1 MTRYMAPSPCPGRL
15 GLIFRASSSRGSMRA
30 VVKAAPG
37 PGMAL
42 QDLPVPQCGPSDA
55 LIRVRHAGVC
65 GTDLHIWEWDSWAS
79 NRLRPP
85 VVVGHEF
92 AGEIVEL
99 GREAEAA
106 DLLAVGDLVTAEG
119 HIVCGHCLQ
128 CRLGAAHLCQRTQII
143 GVDRDGAFAEYI
155 AMPASNVMRLDGI
168 PTEVGAIMDP
178 LGNAV
183 HTVLEANVP
192 GSTVL
197 VLGCG
202 PIGCFAVGVARA
214 AGASLVVASEYNPMR
229 LELAHRMGA
238 HVTLNPSADDVL
250 ARVRE
255 LTGGDGVDLVCE
267 MSGHPSGH
275 AQAFAA
281 ARLGG
286 RVNLLGTPS
295 RTTEVDFA
303 RDVIFKGLTLYGVT
317 GRKMYETWHQMR
329 RFLRAGQLD
338 PRPVITHRFP
348 LESIAEAIQVI
359 KDGQAGKV
367 ILEIGA

>member
-1 MTRYMAPSPCPGRL
+1 
-15 GLIFRASSSRGSMRA
+15 MRA
-30 VVKAAPG
+30 LVKAAPG
-37 PGMAL
+37 VGMVL
-42 QDLPVPQCGPSDA
+42 QDVPIPVCGPTDV
-55 LIRVRHAGVC
+55 LIRVHHAGVC
-65 GTDLHIWEWDSWAS
+65 GTDLHIWEWDHWAS
-79 NRLRPP
+79 SRLKPP
-85 VVVGHEF
+85 VIIGHEF

-99 GREAEAA
+99 GGEAA
-106 DLLAVGDLVTAEG
+106 AGDLLAVGDLVTAEG

-155 AMPASNVMRLDGI
+155 AMPASNVIRLDGI

-183 HTVLEANVP
+183 HTVLESSVPGSAVP

-214 AGASLVVASEYNPMR
+214 AGASLVVASDFNPMR
-229 LELAHRMGA
+229 LELARQMGA
-238 HVTLNPSADDVL
+238 HQTLNPATDDVL

-275 AQAFAA
+275 ATAFAA

-303 RDVIFKGLTLYGVT
+303 RDVIFKGLTLGGGT
-317 GRKMYETWHQMR
+317 GRKMHQTWQQMR

-338 PRPVITHRFP
+338 PRPVITHRYP
-348 LESIAEAIQVI
+348 LECIAEAIQVI
-359 KDGQAGKV
+359 KAGQAGKV

>member
-1 MTRYMAPSPCPGRL
+1 MGQL
-15 GLIFRASSSRGSMRA
+15 GQRAL
-30 VVKAAPG
+30 K
-37 PGMAL
+37 
-42 QDLPVPQCGPSDA
+42 
-55 LIRVRHAGVC
+55 
-65 GTDLHIWEWDSWAS
+65 
-79 NRLRPP
+79 PP
-85 VVVGHEF
+85 VVIGHEF

-99 GREAEAA
+99 GREAER
-106 DLLAVGDLVTAEG
+106 DGLLAVGDLVTAEG

-143 GVDRDGAFAEYI
+143 GVDRDGAFADYI

-168 PTEVGAIMDP
+168 STEVGAIMDP
-178 LGNAV
+178 MGNAV
-183 HTVLEANVP
+183 HTVLEADGARQHGARARLRADRLLCGRR
-192 GSTVL
+192 GSRRR
-197 VLGCG
+197 C
-202 PIGCFAVGVARA
+202 VARDRERLQPHAGSSSPAPWARTSPSIPA
-214 AGASLVVASEYNPMR
+214 ATTS
-229 LELAHRMGA
+229 
-238 HVTLNPSADDVL
+238 L

-348 LESIAEAIQVI
+348 LEASPRPSRSSRTARRAR
-359 KDGQAGKV
+359 
-367 ILEIGA
+367 

>member
-1 MTRYMAPSPCPGRL
+1 
-15 GLIFRASSSRGSMRA
+15 MRA
-30 VVKAAPG
+30 LVKETAG
-37 PGMAL
+37 PGIVL
-42 QDLPVPQCGPSDA
+42 RNIPVPACGPSEA
-55 LIRVRHAGVC
+55 LIRVHHAGVC

-79 NRLRPP
+79 KRLKPP
-85 VVVGHEF
+85 VTVGHEF
-92 AGEIVEL
+92 AGVIAQL
-99 GREAEAA
+99 GSEANAA
-106 DLLAVGDLVTAEG
+106 GLLAVGDPVTAEG

-128 CRLGAAHLCQRTQII
+128 CRLGAAHLCRRTQII
-143 GVDRDGAFAEYI
+143 GVDRNGAFADYI
-155 AMPASNVMRLDGI
+155 VMPASNVMKLDGI
-168 PTEVGAIMDP
+168 PTEIGAIMDP
-178 LGNAV
+178 MGNAV
-183 HTVLEANVP
+183 HTVLEAEVP

-202 PIGCFAVGVARA
+202 PIGCFAIGVARA
-214 AGASLVVASEYNPMR
+214 AGASLVIASDLNPKR
-229 LELAHRMGA
+229 LELAHAMGA
-238 HVTLNPSADDVL
+238 QITLNPNHDDVV

-281 ARLGG
+281 ARMGG
-286 RVNLLGTPS
+286 RINLLGTPS

-303 RDVIFKGLTLYGVT
+303 RDIIFKGLTLYGVT
-317 GRKMYETWHQMR
+317 GRKMYQTWHQML

-348 LESIAEAIQVI
+348 LEQIAEAIQVI

-367 ILEIGA
+367 ILEVGSD

>member
-1 MTRYMAPSPCPGRL
+1 
-15 GLIFRASSSRGSMRA
+15 MRA
-30 VVKAAPG
+30 LVKETAG
-37 PGMAL
+37 PGIVL
-42 QDLPVPQCGPSDA
+42 REVPVPTCGPNQA
-55 LIRVRHAGVC
+55 LIRVHYAGVC

-79 NRLRPP
+79 NRLKPP

-92 AGEIVEL
+92 AGEITQLGVE
-99 GREAEAA
+99 A
-106 DLLAVGDLVTAEG
+106 DKGGLLAVGDRVTAEG

-128 CRLGAAHLCQRTQII
+128 CRLGDAHLCRRTQII

-155 AMPASNVMRLDGI
+155 AVPASNVIKLGSI
-168 PTEVGAIMDP
+168 PTEIGAIMDP
-178 LGNAV
+178 MGNAV
-183 HTVLEANVP
+183 HTVLEAEVP

-202 PIGCFAVGVARA
+202 PIGCFAIGVARA
-214 AGASLVVASEYNPMR
+214 AGASLVLASDLNPKR
-229 LELAHRMGA
+229 LELARAMGA
-238 HVTLNPSADDVL
+238 HVTLNPNQDDVV

-275 AQAFAA
+275 AQALAA
-281 ARLGG
+281 ARMGG
-286 RVNLLGTPS
+286 RVNLLGTPN

-303 RDVIFKGLTLYGVT
+303 RDIIFKGLTLYGVT
-317 GRKMYETWHQMR
+317 GRKMYQTWHQML

-348 LESIAEAIQVI
+348 VEQIAEAIQVI

-367 ILEIGA
+367 ILEIAA

>member
-1 MTRYMAPSPCPGRL
+1 M
-15 GLIFRASSSRGSMRA
+15 
-30 VVKAAPG
+30 
-37 PGMAL
+37 
-42 QDLPVPQCGPSDA
+42 
-55 LIRVRHAGVC
+55 
-65 GTDLHIWEWDSWAS
+65 
-79 NRLRPP
+79 
-85 VVVGHEF
+85 
-92 AGEIVEL
+92 
-99 GREAEAA
+99 
-106 DLLAVGDLVTAEG
+106 
-119 HIVCGHCLQ
+119 
-128 CRLGAAHLCQRTQII
+128 
-143 GVDRDGAFAEYI
+143 
-155 AMPASNVMRLDGI
+155 
-168 PTEVGAIMDP
+168 
-178 LGNAV
+178 
-183 HTVLEANVP
+183 P

-214 AGASLVVASEYNPMR
+214 AGASLVIASDFNPMR
-229 LELAHRMGA
+229 LELARAMGA
-238 HVTLNPSADDVL
+238 QVTLNPGTDDVV

-317 GRKMYETWHQMR
+317 GRKMYQTWHQMR

-348 LESIAEAIQVI
+348 LERIADAIQVI

-367 ILEIGA
+367 ILEVGAMSQPAGAAPRAGAGAVHSGRGLQAPQLSRQPPGGPGPHGGPGRGHHPLLQQLPRA

>member
-1 MTRYMAPSPCPGRL
+1 
-15 GLIFRASSSRGSMRA
+15 MRA
-30 VVKAAPG
+30 LVKESAG
-37 PGMAL
+37 PGIVL
-42 QDLPVPQCGPSDA
+42 REVPVPTCGPSEA
-55 LIRVRHAGVC
+55 LIRVHHAGVC

-79 NRLRPP
+79 QRLRPP
-85 VVVGHEF
+85 VIVGHEF
-92 AGEIVEL
+92 AGAIAQL
-99 GREAEAA
+99 GSEADAA
-106 DLLAVGDLVTAEG
+106 GLLAVGDLVTAEG

-128 CRLGAAHLCQRTQII
+128 CRLGAAHLCRRTQII
-143 GVDRDGAFAEYI
+143 GVDRDGAFADYI
-155 AMPASNVMRLDGI
+155 VMPASNVMKLDGI
-168 PTEVGAIMDP
+168 PTEIGAIMDP
-178 LGNAV
+178 MGNAV
-183 HTVLEANVP
+183 HTVLEAEVP

-214 AGASLVVASEYNPMR
+214 AGASLVIASDLNPKR
-229 LELAHRMGA
+229 LELARAMGA
-238 HVTLNPSADDVL
+238 QVTLNPKSDDVV

-275 AQAFAA
+275 AQALAA
-281 ARLGG
+281 ARMGG

-303 RDVIFKGLTLYGVT
+303 RDIIFKGLTLYGVT
-317 GRKMYETWHQMR
+317 GRKMYQTWHQML
-329 RFLRAGQLD
+329 RFLRAGQVN

-348 LESIAEAIQVI
+348 LEQIGDAIQVI

-367 ILEIGA
+367 ILEVGP

>member
-1 MTRYMAPSPCPGRL
+1 M
-15 GLIFRASSSRGSMRA
+15 
-30 VVKAAPG
+30 
-37 PGMAL
+37 
-42 QDLPVPQCGPSDA
+42 
-55 LIRVRHAGVC
+55 
-65 GTDLHIWEWDSWAS
+65 
-79 NRLRPP
+79 
-85 VVVGHEF
+85 
-92 AGEIVEL
+92 
-99 GREAEAA
+99 
-106 DLLAVGDLVTAEG
+106 
-119 HIVCGHCLQ
+119 
-128 CRLGAAHLCQRTQII
+128 
-143 GVDRDGAFAEYI
+143 DRDGAFADFI

-178 LGNAV
+178 MGNAV
-183 HTVLEANVP
+183 HTVLEARGARQHRP
-192 GSTVL
+192 RARAAGRS
-197 VLGCG
+197 
-202 PIGCFAVGVARA
+202 AASRSGVARA
-214 AGASLVVASEYNPMR
+214 AGASLVIASDFNPHAAR
-229 LELAHRMGA
+229 AGPRHGRAGD
-238 HVTLNPSADDVL
+238 PQPGSDDVL
-250 ARVRE
+250 ARVQE

-348 LESIAEAIQVI
+348 LECIADAIQVI

-367 ILEIGA
+367 ILEVAR

>member
-1 MTRYMAPSPCPGRL
+1 
-15 GLIFRASSSRGSMRA
+15 MRA
-30 VVKAAPG
+30 LVKESAAPG
-37 PGMAL
+37 MTLREVPK
-42 QDLPVPQCGPSDA
+42 PVCGPSDA
-55 LIRVRHAGVC
+55 LIRVHYAGVC
-65 GTDLHIWEWDSWAS
+65 GTDLHIWEWDAWAS
-79 NRLRPP
+79 ARLKPP
-85 VVVGHEF
+85 VVIGHEF
-92 AGEIVEL
+92 AGEVAEL

-106 DLLAVGDLVTAEG
+106 GLLQVGDLVTAEG

-128 CRLGAAHLCQRTQII
+128 CRIGEAHLCRRTQII

-155 AMPASNVMRLDGI
+155 AMPASNVMKLDGI
-168 PTEVGAIMDP
+168 PAEVGAIMDP
-178 LGNAV
+178 TGNAV
-183 HTVLEANVP
+183 HTVLEGRMVA
-192 GSTVL
+192 GSRVL

-214 AGASLVVASEYNPMR
+214 AGAALVIASDFNAKR
-229 LELAHRMGA
+229 LELARGMGA
-238 HVTLNPSADDVL
+238 HVTLDPGTDDVV

-255 LTGGDGVDLVCE
+255 LTGGDGADLVCE

-275 AQAFAA
+275 AQALAA

-286 RVNLLGTPS
+286 RVNMLGTPS

-317 GRKMYETWHQMR
+317 GRRMYDTWDVMQ
-329 RFLRAGQLD
+329 RFIRSGQLD

-348 LESIAEAIQVI
+348 LDRIADAIQVI
-359 KDGQAGKV
+359 KDGKAGKV